1 MTDAEADS
9 PAVIMYATA
18 WCPYCMRA
26 RSLFERLGVGY
37 KEIAVDEEPEQRA
50 DMVTRSGGHRTV
62 PQIFIGDRHI
72 GGFDELNALEH
83 SGELRTLL
91 SSQ

>member
-1 MTDAEADS
+1 MTDAETDS
-9 PAVIMYATA
+9 PTVIMYATA

-26 RSLFERLGVGY
+26 RSLFGRLGIEY

-50 DMVTRSGGHRTV
+50 EMVTRSGGYRTV